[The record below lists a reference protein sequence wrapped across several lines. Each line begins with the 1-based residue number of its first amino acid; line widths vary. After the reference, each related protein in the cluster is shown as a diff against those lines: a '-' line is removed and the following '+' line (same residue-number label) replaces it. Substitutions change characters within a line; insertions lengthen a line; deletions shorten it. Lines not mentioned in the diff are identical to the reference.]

1 MLMRLLWTLLLAAL
15 MNLAGCGGGSSSSDD
30 TSTTSGTAPT
40 ISSQPVSL
48 SLTEGATANFS
59 VVASGSGTLGY
70 QWRKGGS
77 AISGATGASL
87 SIAAVSA
94 TDAGSY
100 DVVVSNT
107 AGSVTSAAATLS
119 VSSSSGAPLI
129 TASPTSRSVVAGSS
143 TTFGVTATG
152 SGTLGYQWR
161 KDGSAISGATSSSL
175 TLSAVSSSDAGS
187 YDVIVSNSIGSAT
200 SAAATLS
207 VTASTGGTLSANVTS
222 AAQAFLATLSTSQQ
236 SAVQLSYS
244 IATARR
250 WSNLP
255 ASMVARNGLSWGS
268 LSTAQKS
275 AARTM
280 IATALS
286 AAGNQQHLD
295 TQYADNV
302 LVSTYGASTSSYGEG
317 HYYIAFLG
325 TPSNSSMWMLQLTGH
340 HLTYNIAFNASYRS
354 ATPVFVAIEPKDGFS
369 YNGSTVDPMGAQR
382 TAMAALAA
390 SLSSYSGALLSGS
403 YDDILFGANGSG
415 SIDGTMPKSWPSG
428 TSNRGVLYGSL
439 SSADQAKVRAVI
451 ESYVNTQASEIA
463 SDMLASYLSDT
474 ALAQTYVAYAG
485 STSLTTRGSYFRI
498 DGPRVWIEWSVQ
510 NGVLVR
516 NDIHP
521 HTIWRD
527 KVADYGGMF

>member
-1 MLMRLLWTLLLAAL
+1 
-15 MNLAGCGGGSSSSDD
+15 
-30 TSTTSGTAPT
+30 
-40 ISSQPVSL
+40 
-48 SLTEGATANFS
+48 
-59 VVASGSGTLGY
+59 
-70 QWRKGGS
+70 
-77 AISGATGASL
+77 
-87 SIAAVSA
+87 
-94 TDAGSY
+94 
-100 DVVVSNT
+100 
-107 AGSVTSAAATLS
+107 
-119 VSSSSGAPLI
+119 
-129 TASPTSRSVVAGSS
+129 
-143 TTFGVTATG
+143 
-152 SGTLGYQWR
+152 
-161 KDGSAISGATSSSL
+161 
-175 TLSAVSSSDAGS
+175 
-187 YDVIVSNSIGSAT
+187 
-200 SAAATLS
+200 
-207 VTASTGGTLSANVTS
+207 
-222 AAQAFLATLSTSQQ
+222 
-236 SAVQLSYS
+236 
-244 IATARR
+244 
-250 WSNLP
+250 
-255 ASMVARNGLSWGS
+255 
-268 LSTAQKS
+268 
-275 AARTM
+275 M